1 MSPLQAADTTF
12 AELLQDLPVDLA
24 AQAREFQAFTRARV
38 LKTPEQLL
46 RVVLLYCG
54 LDQSLR
60 TVSATSAQLGQAL
73 TDNAVRERLLACGP
87 WLTALLKQMLPP
99 PPASGSHGR
108 RLIIVDGSVIQ
119 APGAKT
125 SDYRLHLGWD
135 WFAQSLAFLEITD
148 TKTGESLAHF
158 A

>member
-12 AELLQDLPVDLA
+12 AELLQDLPVGLA

-73 TDNAVRERLLACGP
+73 TDNAVL
-87 WLTALLKQMLPP
+87 
-99 PPASGSHGR
+99 
-108 RLIIVDGSVIQ
+108 
-119 APGAKT
+119 
-125 SDYRLHLGWD
+125 
-135 WFAQSLAFLEITD
+135 
-148 TKTGESLAHF
+148 
-158 A
+158 